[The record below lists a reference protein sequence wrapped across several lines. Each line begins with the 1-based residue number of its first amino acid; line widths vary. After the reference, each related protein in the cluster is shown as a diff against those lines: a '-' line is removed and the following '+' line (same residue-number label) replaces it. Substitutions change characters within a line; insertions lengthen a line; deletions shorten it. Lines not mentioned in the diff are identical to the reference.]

1 MINTMMINGY
11 KAVITYDSD
20 IELFRGEFI
29 GLNGG
34 ADFYGSDVES
44 LRREGAESLKVF
56 LDVCKESGIE
66 PKKQYSGRFNVRINP
81 KLHEDAM
88 AAAIAQG
95 ISLNELVSRAIA
107 TEAHR

>member
-11 KAVITYDSD
+11 KAVIAYDSD

-56 LDVCKESGIE
+56 LEVCKESGIE
-66 PKKQYSGRFNVRINP
+66 PKKQYSGRFNVCTGQ
-81 KLHEDAM
+81 
-88 AAAIAQG
+88 AAQDTFI
-95 ISLNELVSRAIA
+95 
-107 TEAHR
+107 

>member
-56 LDVCKESGIE
+56 LEVCKESGIE

-107 TEAHR
+107 TEEHR